1 MKLLSTSAK
10 LAKSQNDQW
19 LNFVMYLDPNY
30 DKSICLGASKGCK
43 ASCLINSGMMRM
55 AVQTNARYERTKLY
69 KTDQDA
75 FMSKL
80 YKEIDQAVNKANKQ
94 GKRLAIRLNGTSDLD
109 WSEVYKAYPSV
120 QFYEYTKRADLAR
133 KLNDIANLD
142 ITMSRNE
149 RTKPERIKMLTDQG
163 VNVAVVFDDKQP
175 MPKTFEGVQVI
186 NGDKHDRRFE
196 DKRGVV
202 VGLTLKGTNEIKQL
216 ARESG
221 FAVC

>member
-55 AVQTNARYERTKLY
+55 QVQTNARYERTKLY
-69 KTDQDA
+69 KTDQAA

-94 GKRLAIRLNGTSDLD
+94 NKRLAIRLNGTSDLD

-133 KLNDIANLD
+133 KLNSIANLD

-163 VNVAVVFDDKQP
+163 VNVAVVFDDKKP
-175 MPKTFEGVQVI
+175 MPKTFEGIQVI

-221 FAVC
+221 FAV

>member
-1 MKLLSTSAK
+1 
-10 LAKSQNDQW
+10 
-19 LNFVMYLDPNY
+19 
-30 DKSICLGASKGCK
+30 
-43 ASCLINSGMMRM
+43 MRM

-69 KTDQDA
+69 KTDQGA